1 MKLSKE
7 TNESLNKIRAKVTRK
22 DIDFNQQELL
32 YLDEVYA
39 EITKLSTGK
48 AQVISRGCSSCI
60 NNAVNIVY
68 NFVTYHEE
76 KHEPLE
82 KNTPKIT
89 TIEVGTKHEDY
100 INKSKE
106 AFDKVIKAHAIPAPM
121 IVNCTPP
128 KTRNELLQ
136 ECKDKGIKIP
146 RNATVKQLNELLDGK
161 G

>member
-7 TNESLNKIRAKVTRK
+7 SNESLNKIRAKVTRK
-22 DIDFNQQELL
+22 DIDFNQHELL

-76 KHEPLE
+76 KHEPTE

-89 TIEVGTKHEDY
+89 TIEVGT
-100 INKSKE
+100 
-106 AFDKVIKAHAIPAPM
+106 
-121 IVNCTPP
+121 

>member
-7 TNESLNKIRAKVTRK
+7 SNESLEKIRAKVTRK

-32 YLDEVYA
+32 YLDEVYS
-39 EITKLSTGK
+39 EITKQSTGK

-76 KHEPLE
+76 KHEATE
-82 KNTPKIT
+82 KNTPNIT
-89 TIEVGTKHEDY
+89 TIEVGT
-100 INKSKE
+100 
-106 AFDKVIKAHAIPAPM
+106 
-121 IVNCTPP
+121 

-146 RNATVKQLNELLDGK
+146 RNATVKQLNDLLNG
-161 G
+161 

>member
-7 TNESLNKIRAKVTRK
+7 SNESLNKIRAKVTRK

-76 KHEPLE
+76 KHELEE

-89 TIEVGTKHEDY
+89 TIEVGTK
-100 INKSKE
+100 
-106 AFDKVIKAHAIPAPM
+106 
-121 IVNCTPP
+121 
-128 KTRNELLQ
+128 TRNKLLQ

-146 RNATVKQLNELLDGK
+146 RNATVKQLNELLDA
-161 G
+161 

>member
-7 TNESLNKIRAKVTRK
+7 ANESLELIRAKVNRK
-22 DIDFNQQELL
+22 DIDFSNQELL
-32 YLDEVYA
+32 YLDEVYG

-48 AQVISRGCSSCI
+48 AHIISRGCSSCI

-76 KHEPLE
+76 RHEQAV
-82 KNTPKIT
+82 KSTPKIT
-89 TIEVGTKHEDY
+89 TIEVGT
-100 INKSKE
+100 
-106 AFDKVIKAHAIPAPM
+106 
-121 IVNCTPP
+121 

-146 RNATVKQLNELLDGK
+146 RNATVKQLNELLDA
-161 G
+161 

>member
-76 KHEPLE
+76 KHEPTE
-82 KNTPKIT
+82 KNKPNIT
-89 TIEVGTKHEDY
+89 TIEVGT
-100 INKSKE
+100 
-106 AFDKVIKAHAIPAPM
+106 
-121 IVNCTPP
+121 

-146 RNATVKQLNELLDGK
+146 RNATVKQLNDLLDA
-161 G
+161 

>member
-7 TNESLNKIRAKVTRK
+7 SNESLNKIRAKVTRK
-22 DIDFNQQELL
+22 DIDFNQQEQL

-76 KHEPLE
+76 KHEPTE

-89 TIEVGTKHEDY
+89 TIEVGTK
-100 INKSKE
+100 
-106 AFDKVIKAHAIPAPM
+106 
-121 IVNCTPP
+121 
-128 KTRNELLQ
+128 TRNELLQ
-136 ECKDKGIKIP
+136 ECKDKVIKIP
-146 RNATVKQLNELLDGK
+146 RNATVKQLNDLLYGK

>member
-7 TNESLNKIRAKVTRK
+7 SNESLNKIRAKVTRK

-76 KHEPLE
+76 KHELEE

-89 TIEVGTKHEDY
+89 EKVVKEWGTDNTYHT
-100 INKSKE
+100 
-106 AFDKVIKAHAIPAPM
+106 AI
-121 IVNCTPP
+121 
-128 KTRNELLQ
+128 KTRTELIK
-136 ECKDKGIKIP
+136 ECKEKSIKIP
-146 RNATVKQLNELLDGK
+146 RNATVKQLIQLLDGK
-161 G
+161 A

>member
-7 TNESLNKIRAKVTRK
+7 SNESLNKIRAKVTRK

-76 KHEPLE
+76 KHEPTE
-82 KNTPKIT
+82 KN
-89 TIEVGTKHEDY
+89 
-100 INKSKE
+100 
-106 AFDKVIKAHAIPAPM
+106 M
-121 IVNCTPP
+121 P

>member
-7 TNESLNKIRAKVTRK
+7 SNESLNKIRAKVTRK

-48 AQVISRGCSSCI
+48 SQVISRGCSSCI

-76 KHEPLE
+76 KHEPTE

-89 TIEVGTKHEDY
+89 TIEVGT
-100 INKSKE
+100 
-106 AFDKVIKAHAIPAPM
+106 
-121 IVNCTPP
+121 

>member
-7 TNESLNKIRAKVTRK
+7 SNESLEKIRGKVTRK
-22 DIDFNQQELL
+22 DIDFNTQELL

-76 KHEPLE
+76 KHELEE
-82 KNTPKIT
+82 KNTPKIM
-89 TIEVGTKHEDY
+89 TIIIDEESGVD
-100 INKSKE
+100 
-106 AFDKVIKAHAIPAPM
+106 AIRFTDNP
-121 IVNCTPP
+121 IVPFVSFNTP
-128 KTRNELLQ
+128 KTRSELLQ

-146 RNATVKQLNELLDGK
+146 RNATVKQLNELLDA
-161 G
+161 

>member
-76 KHEPLE
+76 KHELEE

-89 TIEVGTKHEDY
+89 TIEVGT
-100 INKSKE
+100 
-106 AFDKVIKAHAIPAPM
+106 
-121 IVNCTPP
+121 

-161 G
+161 R

>member
-7 TNESLNKIRAKVTRK
+7 SNESLEKIRAKVTRK
-22 DIDFNQQELL
+22 DIDFNQHELL
-32 YLDEVYA
+32 YLDEVYG

-89 TIEVGTKHEDY
+89 TIEVGTK
-100 INKSKE
+100 
-106 AFDKVIKAHAIPAPM
+106 
-121 IVNCTPP
+121 
-128 KTRNELLQ
+128 TRNELLQ
-136 ECKDKGIKIP
+136 ECKEKGIKIP

-161 G
+161 A

>member
-7 TNESLNKIRAKVTRK
+7 SNESLEKIRAKVTRK
-22 DIDFNQQELL
+22 DIDFNTQELL

-39 EITKLSTGK
+39 EITKQSTGK

-82 KNTPKIT
+82 KNTPNIT
-89 TIEVGTKHEDY
+89 EKVVKEWGTDNTY
-100 INKSKE
+100 PN
-106 AFDKVIKAHAIPAPM
+106 AL
-121 IVNCTPP
+121 
-128 KTRNELLQ
+128 KTRNELLK

-146 RNATVKQLNELLDGK
+146 RNATVKQLNELING
-161 G
+161 

>member
-7 TNESLNKIRAKVTRK
+7 SNESLNKIRAKVTRK
-22 DIDFNQQELL
+22 DIDFNQHELL

-76 KHEPLE
+76 KHEPTE

-89 TIEVGTKHEDY
+89 TIEVGT
-100 INKSKE
+100 
-106 AFDKVIKAHAIPAPM
+106 
-121 IVNCTPP
+121 

-146 RNATVKQLNELLDGK
+146 RNATVKQLNKLLDGK
-161 G
+161 A

>member
-7 TNESLNKIRAKVTRK
+7 SNESLNKIRAKVTRK
-22 DIDFNQQELL
+22 DIDFNQHELL

-76 KHEPLE
+76 KHELEE

-89 TIEVGTKHEDY
+89 TIEVGTK
-100 INKSKE
+100 
-106 AFDKVIKAHAIPAPM
+106 
-121 IVNCTPP
+121 
-128 KTRNELLQ
+128 TRNTLLQ

-161 G
+161 A

>member
-7 TNESLNKIRAKVTRK
+7 SNESLGKIRAKVTRK
-22 DIDFNQQELL
+22 DIDFNTQELL

-48 AQVISRGCSSCI
+48 SQVISRGCSSCI

-89 TIEVGTKHEDY
+89 TIEVGTEYEYY
-100 INKSKE
+100 IKTYKE
-106 AFDKVIKAHAIPAPM
+106 SFDEIINAHAISEPM
-121 IVNCTPP
+121 IVNYPPP
-128 KTRNELLQ
+128 KTRNELLK
-136 ECKDKGIKIP
+136 ECKEQGIKIP
-146 RNATVKQLNELLDGK
+146 RNATVKQLNELING
-161 G
+161 

>member
-7 TNESLNKIRAKVTRK
+7 SNESLNKIRAKVTRK
-22 DIDFNQQELL
+22 DIDFNQQEQL

-76 KHEPLE
+76 KHEPTE

-89 TIEVGTKHEDY
+89 TIEVGT
-100 INKSKE
+100 
-106 AFDKVIKAHAIPAPM
+106 
-121 IVNCTPP
+121 

-146 RNATVKQLNELLDGK
+146 RNATVKQLNDLLDGK

>member
-7 TNESLNKIRAKVTRK
+7 SNESLNKIRAKVTRK
-22 DIDFNQQELL
+22 DIDFNQNELL

-76 KHEPLE
+76 KHEPTE

-89 TIEVGTKHEDY
+89 TINVEEMIEGVLQQL
-100 INKSKE
+100 
-106 AFDKVIKAHAIPAPM
+106 DKATI
-121 IVNCTPP
+121 TP

-146 RNATVKQLNELLDGK
+146 RNATVKQLNELLDA
-161 G
+161 

>member
-7 TNESLNKIRAKVTRK
+7 SNESLNKIRAKVARK
-22 DIDFNQQELL
+22 DIDFNQHELL
-32 YLDEVYA
+32 CLDEVYA

-76 KHEPLE
+76 KHEPTE

-89 TIEVGTKHEDY
+89 IIEVGT
-100 INKSKE
+100 
-106 AFDKVIKAHAIPAPM
+106 
-121 IVNCTPP
+121 

-161 G
+161 A

>member
-7 TNESLNKIRAKVTRK
+7 SNESLNKIRAKVTRK

-32 YLDEVYA
+32 HLDEVYA

-48 AQVISRGCSSCI
+48 SQVISRGCSSCI

-76 KHEPLE
+76 KHEPTE

-89 TIEVGTKHEDY
+89 TIEVGT
-100 INKSKE
+100 
-106 AFDKVIKAHAIPAPM
+106 
-121 IVNCTPP
+121 

-146 RNATVKQLNELLDGK
+146 RNATVKQLIQLLDENRNN
-161 G
+161 